1 MRNTYDEQLK
11 MLHDSLSAMSA
22 LCEDAIAKAAKSLQ
36 EGDTK
41 LAAEVHGVTEKIDRL
56 ERDVQSQCLKLLLL
70 QQPVATDLRT
80 VSAALKMVTDL
91 QRIGNQSADIA
102 EIVQTGKLPD
112 NAPKQALHDM
122 ALSVIKMVNSSVES
136 FLHNDT
142 KQAHEV
148 IDYDD
153 VVDSQFDGMK
163 QLLIQTIKQAADM
176 ASCVIDLLMIAK
188 YLERIGDHAVNIAKW
203 VIFAETGKIEQID

>member
-1 MRNTYDEQLK
+1 MRSIYDEQLST
-11 MLHDSLSAMSA
+11 LHNSLSNMSA
-22 LCEDAIAKAAKSLQ
+22 LCEAAIAKAAKALQ
-36 EGDTK
+36 ENDLE

-56 ERDVQSQCLKLLLL
+56 ERDVQSQCLKLFLL

-91 QRIGNQSADIA
+91 ERIGNQSADIA
-102 EIVQTGKLPD
+102 EIVQTGALPD

-122 ALSVIKMVNSSVES
+122 ALSVIKMVNGSVEA
-136 FLHNDT
+136 FLNADT

-153 VVDSQFDGMK
+153 VVDRHFDGI
-163 QLLIQTIKQAADM
+163 LSRLSAPTVTWARAL
-176 ASCVIDLLMIAK
+176 S
-188 YLERIGDHAVNIAKW
+188 
-203 VIFAETGKIEQID
+203 IF